1 MLIIKITIFTFEN
14 RIFMFKKLLLLSVF
28 LFLATTLHAQEKE
41 VQPPFSIKTVS
52 FVQNGQNAVPL
63 FLLGDSFQLQ
73 FDDLH
78 GSEDNYYYK
87 ITHCDYN
94 WKQSQLSVNEY
105 LNGFNDQRIQ
115 EYTNSFNALQI
126 YSHYKLTF
134 PNKLTQLKVSGNYIV
149 SVLNDSKEVV
159 FSRKFII
166 YEELVSVPMQIKRA
180 RTNPDLPFKHNLDF
194 AIRSSA
200 MTFQSPLTN
209 IKVML
214 LQNGR
219 LDNAITN
226 IKPMYTIGNDLIYK
240 YDSETQFWA
249 GNEYL
254 FFENKNIRAATN
266 SISRVDTSGGLYNCF
281 LYTNNARGSQQYTY
295 WPDINGN
302 FLVNNLNVE
311 NSEIE
316 ADYAWIY
323 FSLSAPAFY
332 QNKSIYITGMFNN
345 YNLSDENKMDYNEK
359 KGIYEKA
366 MMVKQGF
373 TNYCYTVA
381 DSKGKIDNQ
390 NAIDGNF
397 WQTEN
402 NYQAIIYYR
411 ENNERYDR
419 VIGKGIATSTDII
432 N

>member
-1 MLIIKITIFTFEN
+1 
-14 RIFMFKKLLLLSVF
+14 MFKKYLLLAILVF
-28 LFLATTLHAQEKE
+28 TATSSFGQEKV
-41 VQPPFSIKTVS
+41 VQPPYFIKTIS

-63 FLLGDSFQLQ
+63 FLLGDAFQLQ

-87 ITHCDYN
+87 ITHCDYD

-105 LNGFNDQRIQ
+105 LGGFDDQRIQ

-126 YSHYKLTF
+126 YSHYKLTL
-134 PNKLTQLKVSGNYIV
+134 PNRLTQLKVSGNYII
-149 SVLNDSKEVV
+149 SILNDNKEVV
-159 FSRKFII
+159 FTRKFIV
-166 YEELVSVPMQIKRA
+166 YEDLVAVPLQVKRA

-194 AIRSSA
+194 AVRSGA
-200 MTFQSPLTN
+200 ITFQSPLTN

-254 FFENKNIRAATN
+254 FFENKNIRNATN
-266 SISRVDTSGGLYNCF
+266 SIAHVDSGSGLYSCYLF
-281 LYTNNARGSQQYTY
+281 TNNARAAQEYTY

-302 FLVNNLNVE
+302 FLVNNLNAE
-311 NSEIE
+311 NNEIE

-332 QNKSIYITGMFNN
+332 KNKNIYVTGMFNN
-345 YNLSDENKMDYNEK
+345 YALTDENKMDYNEK

-373 TNYCYTVA
+373 TNYSFTVA
-381 DSKGKIDNQ
+381 DSKGKIDNE

-402 NYQAIIYYR
+402 NYHAIIYYR
-411 ENNERYDR
+411 ENNQRYDR

>member
-1 MLIIKITIFTFEN
+1 
-14 RIFMFKKLLLLSVF
+14 MFKKYLLLAVLVF
-28 LFLATTLHAQEKE
+28 TATSSFAQEKA
-41 VQPPFSIKTVS
+41 VQPPYFIKTIS

-63 FLLGDSFQLQ
+63 FLLGDAFQLQ

-87 ITHCDYN
+87 ITHCDYD

-105 LNGFNDQRIQ
+105 LGGFDDQRIQ
-115 EYTNSFNALQI
+115 EYSNSFNALQI
-126 YSHYKLTF
+126 YSHYKLTL
-134 PNKLTQLKVSGNYIV
+134 PNKLTQLKVSGNYII
-149 SVLNDSKEVV
+149 SILNDSKEVV
-159 FSRKFII
+159 FTRKFIV
-166 YEELVSVPMQIKRA
+166 YEDLVAVPLQVKRA

-194 AIRSSA
+194 AIRSNSL
-200 MTFQSPLTN
+200 TFQSPLTN

-214 LQNGR
+214 VQNGR

-254 FFENKNIRAATN
+254 FFENKNIRNATN
-266 SISRVDTSGGLYNCF
+266 SIAHVDSGSGLYSCYLF
-281 LYTNNARGSQQYTY
+281 TNNARAAQEYTY

-302 FLVNNLNVE
+302 FLVNNLNAE
-311 NSEIE
+311 NNEIE

-332 QNKSIYITGMFNN
+332 QNKNIYVTGMFNN
-345 YNLSDENKMDYNEK
+345 YALTDENKMDYNEK

-373 TNYCYTVA
+373 TNYSYTVA
-381 DSKGKIDNQ
+381 DSKGKIDNE

-402 NYQAIIYYR
+402 NYHAIIYYR
-411 ENNERYDR
+411 ENNQRYDR

>member
-1 MLIIKITIFTFEN
+1 
-14 RIFMFKKLLLLSVF
+14 MFKKYLLLAVLVF
-28 LFLATTLHAQEKE
+28 TATSSFAQEKA
-41 VQPPFSIKTVS
+41 VQPPYFIKTIS

-63 FLLGDSFQLQ
+63 FLLGDAFQLQ

-87 ITHCDYN
+87 ITHCDYD

-105 LNGFNDQRIQ
+105 LGGFDDQRIQ
-115 EYTNSFNALQI
+115 EYSNSFNALQI
-126 YSHYKLTF
+126 YSHYKLTL
-134 PNKLTQLKVSGNYIV
+134 PNKLTQLKVSGNYII
-149 SVLNDSKEVV
+149 SILNDSKEVV
-159 FSRKFII
+159 FTRKFIV
-166 YEELVSVPMQIKRA
+166 YEDLVAVPLQVKRA
-180 RTNPDLPFKHNLDF
+180 RTNTDLPFKHNLDF
-194 AIRSSA
+194 AIRSNSL
-200 MTFQSPLTN
+200 TFQSPLTN

-214 LQNGR
+214 VQNGR

-254 FFENKNIRAATN
+254 FFENKNIRNATN
-266 SISRVDTSGGLYNCF
+266 SIAHVDSGSGLYSCYLF
-281 LYTNNARGSQQYTY
+281 TNNARAAQEYTY

-302 FLVNNLNVE
+302 FLVNNLNAE
-311 NSEIE
+311 NNEIE

-332 QNKSIYITGMFNN
+332 QNKNIYVTGMFNN
-345 YNLSDENKMDYNEK
+345 YALTDENKMDYNEK
-359 KGIYEKA
+359 KSIYEKA
-366 MMVKQGF
+366 IMVKQGF
-373 TNYCYTVA
+373 TNYSYTVA
-381 DSKGKIDNQ
+381 DSKGKIDNE

-402 NYQAIIYYR
+402 NYHAIIYYR
-411 ENNERYDR
+411 ENNQRYDR